1 MGGRVSYFKKP
12 VVEFE
17 SDRQCIWTDSTGKRC
32 ENKAQGY
39 FFCKEHFKLAG
50 NIDSCGY
57 TEYDSAIIR

>member
-1 MGGRVSYFKKP
+1 MGGRVPYFKKP

-50 NIDSCGY
+50 NIVLIPAG
-57 TEYDSAIIR
+57 TQNTTLQL